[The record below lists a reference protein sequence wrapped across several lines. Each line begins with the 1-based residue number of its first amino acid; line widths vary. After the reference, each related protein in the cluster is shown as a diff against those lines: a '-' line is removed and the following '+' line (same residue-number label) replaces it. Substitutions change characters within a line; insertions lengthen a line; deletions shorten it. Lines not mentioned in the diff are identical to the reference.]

1 MTYQAVIWGIG
12 KIYNRMV
19 NVLDYFRLKRQLEVL
34 ALTAHELPPYHEI
47 DGYSLIQKEKIQNL
61 KYDLL
66 IVMNE
71 RNFDEIV
78 EEAVHICNVP
88 REKIVPYWVFE
99 VPRFNLDSYMDLR
112 ESRIS
117 IISNNCWGGIV
128 YRTLGL
134 EVLSPFK
141 NLFLED
147 ADYIKLLKNLKHYM
161 ECEPQFCEYSTDIH
175 SQERYPVLSL
185 DDIRIHCNHDKEPE
199 AAIAKW
205 NRRREKINWNNL
217 FIEMY
222 ADKREIETAFMKIEG
237 FDKRI
242 CFVPYES
249 HYKESFQ
256 LKLMWN
262 QKEFYETVNENANN
276 GRNAFAYYLLELI
289 YMNDNNWVRSR

>member
-1 MTYQAVIWGIG
+1 MTYKAVIWGIG

-19 NVLDYFRLKRQLEVL
+19 NVLDYFKLKEQLEIL
-34 ALTAHELPPYHEI
+34 ALTADELPVYHEI
-47 DGYSLIQKEKIQNL
+47 DGYGLIQKEKLQDL
-61 KYDLL
+61 EYDLL

-99 VPRFNLDSYMDLR
+99 IPGLDLGRYMELR
-112 ESRIS
+112 KSRIS
-117 IISNNCWGGIV
+117 IISNNCWGGLV

-147 ADYIKLLKNLKHYM
+147 ADYIKLLKNLRHYM
-161 ECEPQFCEYSTDIH
+161 ESEPQFCEYSTDIH
-175 SQERYPVLSL
+175 SQEWYPVLLL
-185 DDIRIHCNHDKEPE
+185 DDIRIHCNHDKDSE

-205 NRRREKINWNNL
+205 NRRKEKINWNNL

-222 ADKREIETAFMKIEG
+222 TDNLESEEAFYKLEG
-237 FDKRI
+237 FDKKV
-242 CFVPYES
+242 CFVPYETR
-249 HYKESFQ
+249 YETSFH
-256 LKLMWN
+256 LKLMLG
-262 QKEFYETVNENANN
+262 QRKFYEAVNENASN
-276 GRNAFAYYLLELI
+276 GRNAFAYNLVELLQ
-289 YMNDNNWVRSR
+289 MDNAGKIRSR